1 MQTREGCFQATQK
14 VAGGVVF
21 IERLQVKSHFATLP
35 SLGEVVT
42 DDAVHVI
49 AAASQWGEQKR
60 VEPDGRG
67 LVHDQCQVGDVAT
80 LEN

>member
-49 AAASQWGEQKR
+49 AAASNGVSKN
-60 VEPDGRG
+60 G
-67 LVHDQCQVGDVAT
+67 LDLMVVWST
-80 LEN
+80 TSSR

>member
-1 MQTREGCFQATQK
+1 MQTRECCFQATQK